1 LGLFKKKPST
11 GFYLQCAT
19 DGNREVFVWRNS
31 KGKLDFLLSLHNN
44 QVENYGRVLA
54 DADIQEME
62 FGGVNIKQAF
72 RVAYF
77 LKVELDKMMRE
88 NDILNQK
95 INAIAQILLIEDE
108 KAKKDVDLF
117 GNEI

>member
-1 LGLFKKKPST
+1 MK
-11 GFYLQCAT
+11 
-19 DGNREVFVWRNS
+19 
-31 KGKLDFLLSLHNN
+31 
-44 QVENYGRVLA
+44 
-54 DADIQEME
+54 

-77 LKVELDKMMRE
+77 LKMELDKMMRE

-95 INAIAQILLIEDE
+95 IDAIAQILLIEDE